1 MDLKS
6 IKKYNI
12 KWDIEEIK
20 NLKWEFI
27 EGYGVN
33 EAFLKYSNTNYKN
46 SLHNYKY
53 FYPNPMPKFVD
64 AIVDLPIF
72 NKWNTILIGFTLL
85 KPGQVLPLHYDTY
98 DKTRKTFYLKDSHT
112 ITRFVIFLED
122 SKDGH
127 IFEFEN
133 SIIKKWK
140 CHDYVFWKDKTLHG
154 AYNLGTENRYTL
166 QITCL

>member
-53 FYPNPMPKFVD
+53 FYPN
-64 AIVDLPIF
+64 
-72 NKWNTILIGFTLL
+72 WY
-85 KPGQVLPLHYDTY
+85 H
-98 DKTRKTFYLKDSHT
+98 
-112 ITRFVIFLED
+112 
-122 SKDGH
+122 SK
-127 IFEFEN
+127 
-133 SIIKKWK
+133 
-140 CHDYVFWKDKTLHG
+140 
-154 AYNLGTENRYTL
+154 
-166 QITCL
+166 